1 MEASDDVL
9 WRACSKLPSDFEPYG
24 RRKRERGQPD
34 CSTCRWFQPLLRGGV
49 LDWGTCANPE
59 SPRAGLL
66 TFSEQGCEQ
75 YEYEEEPTDDETWR
89 NRAEFK
95 NRVEDILIEAHGQF
109 VHIEI
114 GQLND
119 PSARDFIWLDHFE
132 SSIQR
137 ALDLLL
143 FRLIE
148 REATFDRRRATEEV
162 IAELKQ
168 EAAERW
174 ESGRRSQ
181 MRILKRHL
189 GDQAAVIPAIRMPDD
204 FESRDK
210 EFWQRVEGAM
220 NEALE
225 KNTDNHA

>member
-1 MEASDDVL
+1 MEANDGQL
-9 WRACSKLPSDFEPYG
+9 WQVCRRLPSDFEPYG
-24 RRKRERGQPD
+24 ERKRERGQPD
-34 CSTCRWFQPLLRGGV
+34 CSGCLWFQPLLRGGV
-49 LDWGTCANPE
+49 LDWGTCANPL
-59 SPRAGLL
+59 SFRAGLL
-66 TFSEQGCEQ
+66 TFSTQGCEKF
-75 YEYEEEPTDDETWR
+75 EHEDEPTDDETWR

-119 PSARDFIWLDHFE
+119 PSAHDFIWLDHYE

-143 FRLIE
+143 LRLIK

-174 ESGRRSQ
+174 ESGRLSQ
-181 MRILKRHL
+181 MRSLKRKL
-189 GDQAAVIPAIRMPDD
+189 GEQAAEIPAIRMPDD
-204 FESRDK
+204 IQSRDN
-210 EFWQRVEGAM
+210 EFWHRVEDAIR
-220 NEALE
+220 EALE
-225 KNTDNHA
+225 QKG